1 MTNFQF
7 DIYCQVISK
16 TVSEIFLKTKL
27 EYSHESYST
36 SCDEWIQKYSLETKT
51 NWIVKSTYPNKQRYL
66 YRKDY
71 VCQHSS
77 RNKTLLNLSNSNRTR
92 LRNMNCNA
100 IIKIIVKKDTA
111 DTRKKDKYIRQGL
124 NTEIKV
130 SVNVLLMGY
139 VLSCFYS
146 AMLTAY
152 CLGTLL
158 FSILT

>member
-1 MTNFQF
+1 MANFQF
-7 DIYCQVISK
+7 DNYCQVISK

-36 SCDEWIQKYSLETKT
+36 SCDEWIQK
-51 NWIVKSTYPNKQRYL
+51 QRYL
-66 YRKDY
+66 YREDY
-71 VCQHSS
+71 ACQHSS

-92 LRNMNCNA
+92 LRNRNCNT
-100 IIKIIVKKDTA
+100 IIKITVKKDTV
-111 DTRKKDKYIRQGL
+111 DTRKKDKYVRQGL

-146 AMLTAY
+146 AMLTA
-152 CLGTLL
+152 
-158 FSILT
+158 